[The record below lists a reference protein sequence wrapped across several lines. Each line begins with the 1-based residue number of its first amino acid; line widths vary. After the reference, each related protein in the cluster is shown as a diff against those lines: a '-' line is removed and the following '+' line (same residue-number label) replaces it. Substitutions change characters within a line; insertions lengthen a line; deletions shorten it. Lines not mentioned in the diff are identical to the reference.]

1 MRKIF
6 LFFSVLLLLSSTL
19 KAQTRTVS
27 GTVTDEKSEP
37 VPGVTIQVK
46 GSNASTATDAD
57 GKYSIKVTDMQT
69 VVITV
74 KFIGYAY
81 QERAVAANE
90 RNADFKLV
98 PSTNDLNEVV
108 VVGYGE
114 QKKIDLTGA
123 VATIDTKQIQD
134 IPVIDLASA
143 LRGQVAG
150 VSVSGGTGRPQANV
164 ASVSIRN
171 PVTFVNGAVPPTL
184 YVIDDVI
191 KTQQDFNALD
201 QSEVESIS
209 VLKDAAAAIYGIQG
223 ANGAI
228 IVRTKRGKIGAPKVS
243 YSGSLGL
250 ADASELPKMMN
261 GYQLATYLN
270 YLGFAG
276 QQATGHT
283 IDEHGYID
291 GSSTKKLATYYS
303 PDELAYFQQPENDV
317 NFLKQAFKTAA
328 TQRHS
333 LNISGGNDKVTYYG
347 GASYVTQNSNF
358 TEGNTG
364 FKADRWSYR
373 ASVNASVANGLKV
386 AMSLN
391 GYTTTEK
398 KGYFKQGGENQ
409 DNDFKVLL
417 LSPPFTKY
425 YVNGL
430 PNFLEGPTGNIGNTN
445 NLADFNYFYVR
456 DHTND
461 YNLSKPTALNINP
474 TITYEVP
481 FIKGL
486 KLTGNYNREIT
497 NTYNKQVGTNYLVYQ
512 FAGLGENNHIP
523 GGAII
528 NSKVQK
534 NGDFVRLNPV
544 YNNDY
549 QLTGTVNYT
558 RQFGKHNISLL
569 GLYEQE
575 EGFSDVSDSRVEGV
589 IAGGYDNQNFA
600 NGAMTSTETVGNTG
614 RQAYAGR
621 LNYNYAD
628 KYLLEALI
636 RRDGSVKFAPGHRWG
651 TFSSVQGGWVVSEE
665 NFFKNNVK
673 FMDFLKI
680 RASLGLLGKDNV
692 VKAFQY
698 AENYNFGQTG
708 HGAVFGGNAD
718 RGLTIF
724 PNISMANSDVTWDDD
739 TKINLGLDMQFL
751 SNRLGVTVDAYQD
764 YLRNMLAQPTASTPF
779 LIGVSS
785 GQIPTEN
792 NGSANVFGYE
802 LSVSWKDRVGKD
814 ISYYVSPFLSWNDN
828 KILKKDQQAG
838 IPGTWEDVIGGSAD
852 QGLKGFKTSG
862 FFRTQA
868 EVDAFMTTHP
878 NYTIYGLKPAPGMLY
893 YQDIRGQ
900 KNANAP
906 GGYDAPDGIIDDND
920 KTFLTKHQSNHYS
933 GGFNFGGSYK
943 NFTLQVITSLSW
955 GGVSTIE
962 SDALS
967 QGSATANRPNI
978 WAPGNYWT
986 PETPNALLP
995 SPYYMGKTGY
1005 NNVQS
1010 DFWLKSSF
1018 QFRMTNLNLSYAF
1031 PKNLS
1036 KKFGVADIRIYA
1048 NMVNPFNFYNPFD
1061 YRDNGVSSYL
1071 NYPTVKTYTFG
1082 LNVGF

>member
-1 MRKIF
+1 MRKIL

-27 GTVTDEKSEP
+27 GTVTDEKNEP

-46 GSNASTATDAD
+46 GSTASTGTDEN
-57 GKYSIKVTDMQT
+57 GKYSINVTDMQA

-74 KFIGYAY
+74 KFIGYGY
-81 QERAVAANE
+81 QERSVAANE

-98 PSTNDLNEVV
+98 PEANNLNEVV

-123 VATIDTKQIQD
+123 VGVIDTKQIQD
-134 IPVIDLASA
+134 IPVVDMASA
-143 LRGQVAG
+143 LRGQLPG
-150 VSVSGGTGRPQANV
+150 VSVTGGTGRPQANV
-164 ASVSIRN
+164 TGIVIRN
-171 PVTFVNGAVPPTL
+171 PLTFAAATPLPL
-184 YVIDDVI
+184 FIIDDV
-191 KTQQDFNALD
+191 QRSQADFNALD

-209 VLKDAAAAIYGIQG
+209 ILKDAAAAIYGIKG
-223 ANGAI
+223 ANGAV
-228 IVRTKRGKIGAPKVS
+228 IVRTKRGKSGAPKVS
-243 YSGSLGL
+243 YNGSLGL
-250 ADASELPKMMN
+250 TGASELPKMMN

-328 TQRHS
+328 IQHHS
-333 LNISGGNDKVTYYG
+333 LNVSGGNDKVTYYG
-347 GASYVTQNSNF
+347 GASYVTQSSNF
-358 TEGNTG
+358 TGGNTG

-373 ASVNASVANGLKV
+373 ASVDAKV
-386 AMSLN
+386 ASGIKVGISLS
-391 GYTTTEK
+391 GFTTTEK

-417 LSPPFTKY
+417 LSPQFTKY

-474 TITYEVP
+474 TITYDVP

-497 NTYNKQVGTNYLVYQ
+497 NTYNKQVGTNYVVYQ

-523 GGAII
+523 GGDII
-528 NSKVQK
+528 NSKAQK
-534 NGDFVRLNPV
+534 NGDFIRLNPV
-544 YNNDY
+544 YNNNY
-549 QLTGTVNYT
+549 QLTGTVNYA
-558 RQFGKHNISLL
+558 RQFGKHSISFL
-569 GLYEQE
+569 GLYEQIS
-575 EGFSDVSDSRVEGV
+575 GFSDASDSRVEGV
-589 IAGGYDNQNFA
+589 ILGGYDNQNFA
-600 NGAMTSTETVGNTG
+600 NGAMTSVETIGHTG
-614 RQAYAGR
+614 SEAYAGR

-628 KYLLEALI
+628 KYLFEGLI
-636 RRDGSVKFAPGHRWG
+636 RRDGSMNFAPGYQWG
-651 TFSSVQGGWVVSEE
+651 NFGSVSAGWVMSEE
-665 NFFKNNVK
+665 NFFKDNVK
-673 FMDFLKI
+673 FMDFFKI
-680 RASLGLLGKDNV
+680 RASLGWLGKDAST
-692 VKAFQY
+692 AFQY

-708 HGAVFGGNAD
+708 HGAVFGGNSD
-718 RGLTIF
+718 RPLTNY
-724 PNISMANSDVTWDDD
+724 PNISLANGLTTWDND
-739 TKINLGLDMQFL
+739 TKVNLGLDMQFL
-751 SNRLGVTVDAYQD
+751 NSRLSVSIDGYKE
-764 YLRNMLAQPTASTPF
+764 YMRNMLAQLTASTPF
-779 LIGVSS
+779 TVG
-785 GQIPTEN
+785 
-792 NGSANVFGYE
+792 ANVPYENYGAANLFGYE
-802 LSVSWKDRVGKD
+802 LSVSWKDKIGKD

-828 KILKKDQQAG
+828 KVLKKDQSAG
-838 IPGTWEDVIGGSAD
+838 IPGTWEDLIGGSYD
-852 QGLKGFKTSG
+852 QGVRGFKTIG

-868 EVDAFMTTHP
+868 EVDAYLTAHP

-920 KTFLTKHQSNHYS
+920 KTFLTNHQSNHYS

-943 NFTLQVITSLSW
+943 NFAIQVVTSLSW
-955 GGVSTIE
+955 GGSATIE

-967 QGSATANRPNI
+967 QGSATANRPAI

-986 PETPNALLP
+986 PETPDAPLP

-1005 NNVQS
+1005 NNLQS
-1010 DFWLKSSF
+1010 DFWLKSSL

-1031 PKNLS
+1031 PKDWS
-1036 KKFGVADIRIYA
+1036 KKFGVADIRLYA
-1048 NMVNPFNFYNPFD
+1048 NLTNPFNFYNPFS

-1071 NYPTVKTYTFG
+1071 TYPTVKTCTFG

>member
-1 MRKIF
+1 MRKIL

-27 GTVTDEKSEP
+27 GTVTDEKNESL
-37 VPGVTIQVK
+37 PGVTIQVK
-46 GSNASTATDAD
+46 GGTASTATDAN
-57 GKYSIKVTDMQT
+57 GKYSLTVTDMQT

-74 KFIGYAY
+74 KFIGYSY
-81 QERAVAANE
+81 QERAVTTNE

-98 PSTNDLNEVV
+98 PETSNLNEVV

-123 VATIDTKQIQD
+123 VATIDNKQIQD
-134 IPVIDLASA
+134 IPVVDLASA
-143 LRGQVAG
+143 LRGQLPG
-150 VSVSGGTGRPQANV
+150 VTVSGGLGRPQANV
-164 ASVSIRN
+164 SSVSIRN
-171 PVTFVNGAVPPTL
+171 PITFVSGQVPPTL
-184 YVIDDVI
+184 YVIDDII

-209 VLKDAAAAIYGIQG
+209 ILKDAAAAIYGIAG
-223 ANGAI
+223 ANGAV
-228 IVRTKRGKIGAPKVS
+228 IVRTKRGQNGAPKVS
-243 YSGSLGL
+243 YSGSVGL
-250 ADASELPKMMN
+250 ANVSELPDMMS

-270 YLGFAG
+270 DIAIAG
-276 QQATGHT
+276 QTAAGHT

-291 GSSTKKLATYYS
+291 GSATNKLTTLYT
-303 PDELAYFQQPENDV
+303 PDELAYFQQPENNVD
-317 NFLKQAFKTAA
+317 FLKQAFKTAV
-328 TQRHS
+328 TERHS
-333 LNISGGNDKVTYYG
+333 LSLSGGNDKVTYFG
-347 GASYVTQNSNF
+347 SANYVSQNSNF
-358 TEGNTG
+358 TGGNTG

-373 ASVNASVANGLKV
+373 ASVNAKVASGLKV
-386 AMSLN
+386 ALSLN
-391 GYTTTEK
+391 GFTTTEK

-417 LSPPFTKY
+417 LSPPFTKF
-425 YVNGL
+425 YVNGVA
-430 PNFLEGPTGNIGNTN
+430 NFLEGPVGNLSNTN

-461 YNLSKPTALNINP
+461 YNLSKPTALSINP

-481 FIKGL
+481 FVKGL
-486 KLTGNYNREIT
+486 KITGNYNREIT

-512 FAGLGENNHIP
+512 FAGLGENHHIP
-523 GGAII
+523 GGDII
-528 NSKVQK
+528 KSQVQK

-544 YNNDY
+544 YNNNY
-549 QLTGTVNYT
+549 ELTGTVNYT

-569 GLYEQE
+569 GLYEQQ

-589 IAGGYDNQNFA
+589 ILGGYDNQNFA
-600 NGAMTSTETVGNTG
+600 NGAMTSVETVGNTG

-636 RRDGSVKFAPGHRWG
+636 RRDGSINFPPGNRWG
-651 TFSSVQGGWVVSEE
+651 TFGSVSGGWVLSEE

-673 FMDFLKI
+673 FMDFFKV
-680 RASLGLLGKDNV
+680 RASLGWLGKDNT
-692 VKAFQY
+692 KAFQY

-708 HGAVFGGNAD
+708 HAAVFGGNSD
-718 RGLTIF
+718 RGLSIF
-724 PNISMANSDVTWDDD
+724 PNISLANANVTWDND
-739 TKINLGLDMQFL
+739 TKVNLGFDMQFL
-751 SNRLGVTVDAYQD
+751 NNRLGVTIDAYED
-764 YLRNMLAQPTASTPF
+764 YLRNMLAAPTASTPF
-779 LIGVSS
+779 LLGISASQV
-785 GQIPTEN
+785 PTEN
-792 NGSANVFGYE
+792 NGAANIFGYE
-802 LSVSWKDRVGKD
+802 LSVSWKDRIGKD
-814 ISYYVSPFLSWNDN
+814 VSYYVSPFLSWNDN

-838 IPGTWEDVIGGSAD
+838 IPGTWQDIIGGSSD
-852 QGLKGFKTSG
+852 QGLQGFKTLG

-868 EVDAFMTTHP
+868 QVDAYLAAHP
-878 NYTIYGLKPAPGMLY
+878 NYKIYGLTPQPGMLY

-900 KNANAP
+900 KNPNAP

-920 KTFLTKHQSNHYS
+920 KTYISKRQNNHYS

-943 NFTLQVITSLSW
+943 NFTLQVVTNLSW

-967 QGSATANRPNI
+967 QGSPTANRPAM

-986 PETPNALLP
+986 PQNTDAALP

-1010 DFWLKSSF
+1010 DFWLKSSL

-1031 PKNLS
+1031 PKDLS
-1036 KKFGVADIRIYA
+1036 KKFGVADIRLYA
-1048 NMVNPFNFYNPFD
+1048 NMTNPFNFYNPFD

-1071 NYPTVKTYTFG
+1071 NYPTVRTFTFG